1 MRKIRWYSKNQKL
14 GTWMMDSLNT
24 TLQTSKIHLSSNS
37 TNINNIIN
45 NRNKL
50 PKFKTLTICNK
61 MTNGGIAALMS
72 PQPDGVSVNVTP
84 T

>member
-14 GTWMMDSLNT
+14 GTWMMVSLNT
-24 TLQTSKIHLSSNS
+24 TPQISKIHLFSNS
-37 TNINNIIN
+37 TNNYIN